1 MVFFSNGRGGGEEV
15 KHGYKGKGVTSHLL
29 VEASGRPLA
38 LSTTSAKGDERDQVV
53 PLLRKVKKL
62 TDRVWKIGKVL
73 ILEADKGYDAK
84 RVRTGVLKNK
94 TIPLIPH
101 RQGSKAEKGLCYLEK
116 YRWKVERTIAGK

>member
-15 KHGYKGKGVTSHLL
+15 KHGYKGKGVASHLL

-62 TDRVWKIGKVL
+62 TDRVWKTGKVP
-73 ILEADKGYDAK
+73 ILEADKGYDE
-84 RVRTGVLKNK
+84 RYC
-94 TIPLIPH
+94 
-101 RQGSKAEKGLCYLEK
+101 QMLCLSF
-116 YRWKVERTIAGK
+116 